1 MNPLGGVVPES
12 LGKEEVGETVGETGC
27 GGDDNELLL
36 VTPKKECE
44 APPPLQ
50 EKKKEKKKKGTTR
63 SRLMSVVRQ
72 TSRKSKFVQPTIQ
85 KVANVQ
91 FKN

>member
-1 MNPLGGVVPES
+1 MNPLGGVVP
-12 LGKEEVGETVGETGC
+12 GKEEVGETVGETGC

-44 APPPLQ
+44 APPL
-50 EKKKEKKKKGTTR
+50 KKEKKKKGTTR

-72 TSRKSKFVQPTIQ
+72 TSRKSKCVQPTIQ